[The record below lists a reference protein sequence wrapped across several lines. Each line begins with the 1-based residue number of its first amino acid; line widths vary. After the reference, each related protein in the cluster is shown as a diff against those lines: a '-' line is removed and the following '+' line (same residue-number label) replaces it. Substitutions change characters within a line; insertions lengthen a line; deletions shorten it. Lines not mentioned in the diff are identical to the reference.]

1 MGAFARPPGPGRVG
15 RVLAAGILTVLA
27 GCLACRSRPDPAA
40 MVAEADSLRDQ
51 YDKDARLR
59 AIEEYRVAAAA
70 WARIGDHRSAA
81 VAAHRMGATFG
92 LLGLLRESVQAFGE
106 ALTLSRHSG
115 DLALESEILSDLGSG
130 EATIADRPD
139 LFTAAE
145 AHCEKALA
153 LARQIHTSRETAKA
167 LSCRGDVEYYRRDLD
182 RALGYYG
189 EAETLWQHLGDRQG
203 LALVAR
209 LTGAV
214 HSDLSDLDRAHRC
227 YQRSLELSTAL
238 GDRQEE
244 AIVLVHEARLL
255 ARRGESQAAL
265 DRYEKALVALEA
277 MGDLVWEGSAL
288 TGIASVYRETGDA
301 GAALGYY
308 ERAQR
313 VFARAGLDSVAIDI
327 LIALGETSLAAGDP
341 SAALKRFAEVRAAAD
356 ALDNRYWQAWALRFA
371 GLAHLALG
379 EPEPA
384 RTSLERAL
392 DVQRSLGDPRLE
404 ARVRADLG
412 TAHHLLG
419 AYQTAARF
427 SERAVALSRQSGD
440 RVTEAAALFGLA
452 RTSASANDLAR
463 ARAFIEASLGVAE
476 SLRTDVERRDLRS
489 AFLASV
495 YHRYELH
502 IDILM
507 RLHGQRGGTGLA
519 GLAFE
524 ASEKARARSLLENLA
539 EARVDPA
546 AGVDPDLLSRERRCQ
561 EAFEKL
567 AERRRQLS
575 VALAA
580 SAEATALAEEHRS
593 LERLYNQ
600 IQAENPARQSPL
612 CRPRPA
618 AAAAPRGHSA
628 RGATTKARCCS
639 STRSARNAATCGP
652 SPGRATP
659 ATFCRRARPSRN
671 WRVASTPASPTGGGQ
686 LGPGSARMPAV

>member
-1 MGAFARPPGPGRVG
+1 M
-15 RVLAAGILTVLA
+15 
-27 GCLACRSRPDPAA
+27 
-40 MVAEADSLRDQ
+40 
-51 YDKDARLR
+51 
-59 AIEEYRVAAAA
+59 
-70 WARIGDHRSAA
+70 
-81 VAAHRMGATFG
+81 
-92 LLGLLRESVQAFGE
+92 
-106 ALTLSRHSG
+106 
-115 DLALESEILSDLGSG
+115 
-130 EATIADRPD
+130 
-139 LFTAAE
+139 
-145 AHCEKALA
+145 
-153 LARQIHTSRETAKA
+153 
-167 LSCRGDVEYYRRDLD
+167 
-182 RALGYYG
+182 
-189 EAETLWQHLGDRQG
+189 
-203 LALVAR
+203 AR

-214 HSDLSDLDRAHRC
+214 HSDLSDLDRAHQC

-301 GAALGYY
+301 GAAVGYY

-371 GLAHLALG
+371 GLAHLARG

-384 RTSLERAL
+384 RSSLERAL

-489 AFLASV
+489 AFFASV
-495 YHRYELH
+495 YHRYEVH

-507 RLHGQRGGTGLA
+507 RLHGQRGGAGLA

-524 ASEKARARSLLENLA
+524 ASERARARSLLENMA

-546 AGVDPDLLSRERRCQ
+546 A
-561 EAFEKL
+561 A
-567 AERRRQLS
+567 
-575 VALAA
+575 
-580 SAEATALAEEHRS
+580 
-593 LERLYNQ
+593 
-600 IQAENPARQSPL
+600 
-612 CRPRPA
+612 
-618 AAAAPRGHSA
+618 
-628 RGATTKARCCS
+628 
-639 STRSARNAATCGP
+639 STRTC
-652 SPGRATP
+652 
-659 ATFCRRARPSRN
+659 
-671 WRVASTPASPTGGGQ
+671 
-686 LGPGSARMPAV
+686 